1 MKNKSLGFWFAAAA
15 GCLSLLTLILIFIYG
30 GQGGQV
36 ASLVIV
42 ALVGAILCEAS
53 LLLGEKP
60 WTDFTGIIGAVL
72 LAFALM
78 TVLHDGIWNIA
89 EAMNGIR
96 MIGIPELAGMNYTI
110 AVVNLLAIL
119 AAVVTCFMRKSK
131 EA

>member
-36 ASLVIV
+36 ASLV
-42 ALVGAILCEAS
+42 
-53 LLLGEKP
+53 GEKP